1 MLRFGGS
8 KTGNPIRKVKV
19 TVWTPNQFTRFHPA
33 RQTYVRHCSCFAIKM
48 LQIQPDIKGKLLNCQ
63 HYYLKLSRFHQ
74 DHVRF
79 DFYETLPIGVLK
91 LLENLK
97 SFLILKLEDSG
108 REKKDRGS
116 SYPYWGPLQPIW
128 IHERILC
135 FMKNHFEIFQ

>member
-8 KTGNPIRKVKV
+8 KAGNPIRKVKV
-19 TVWTPNQFTRFHPA
+19 TVWTPNQFTRFHSA

-79 DFYETLPIGVLK
+79 DFYE
-91 LLENLK
+91 
-97 SFLILKLEDSG
+97 
-108 REKKDRGS
+108 
-116 SYPYWGPLQPIW
+116 
-128 IHERILC
+128 
-135 FMKNHFEIFQ
+135 FEIILRTFFVKLFSEMQNHSKSNYSSLCSNNSIDLIILVISINSSRLRST